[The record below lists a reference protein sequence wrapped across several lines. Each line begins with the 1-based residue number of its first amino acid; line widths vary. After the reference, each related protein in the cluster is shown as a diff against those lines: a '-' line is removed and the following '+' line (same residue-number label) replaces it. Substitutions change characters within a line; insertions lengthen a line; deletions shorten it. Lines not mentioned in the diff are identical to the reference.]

1 MKEFLLVKCAIQK
14 ENNNFWLHLNYDP
27 SLPVTGDSYLIDY
40 FSEEE
45 LLNKVYTNV
54 KDQVHNWY
62 INNK

>member
-1 MKEFLLVKCAIQK
+1 MKEYLLVKCIIQE
-14 ENNNFWLHLNYDP
+14 ENNGFWLHLNYDS

-45 LLNKVYTNV
+45 LLNKVYTNI